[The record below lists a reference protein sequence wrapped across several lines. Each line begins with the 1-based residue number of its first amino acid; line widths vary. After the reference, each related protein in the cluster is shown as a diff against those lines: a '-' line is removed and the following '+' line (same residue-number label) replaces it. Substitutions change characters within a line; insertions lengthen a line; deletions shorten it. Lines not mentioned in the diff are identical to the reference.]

1 MSGTSSRS
9 VSAGDAHRRGNP
21 ALARLFQPGQ
31 AAKSLIER
39 YEQRARRPTLPGRTH
54 RIAWREWGEGEPVV
68 LLHGSAGSWAH
79 WIRTID
85 ALADRHRVLIPDLP
99 GCGDSDDPEP
109 PGDYPSVTDAL
120 ARDLAA
126 LAGPG
131 QALRLVGFS
140 LGAQFAMRLA
150 LHGTLRTAQLVI
162 VGSNVADRRGRT
174 GQSSLVN
181 WTRAETEAEALAAL
195 RANLQSMMLADP
207 ANIDPLALE
216 LYVADVVR
224 CRMRLPSLGPFR
236 PMVEAIPELAPHIR
250 LTAVSGAR
258 DQIFAEVLPHQQA
271 SLDRLR
277 PGARFHLLPDAGH
290 WVMYESA
297 DAFNRLLR
305 DTLAPHGDSHPPAR
319 PTQP

>member
-1 MSGTSSRS
+1 MSGIKENPTAP
-9 VSAGDAHRRGNP
+9 VEDNRRANP
-21 ALARLFQPGQ
+21 ALARLAEPGPS
-31 AAKSLIER
+31 ARAVLASYER
-39 YEQRARRPTLPGRTH
+39 RARRPMLPGRTR
-54 RIAWREWGEGEPVV
+54 RIVWREWGEGDPVV

-85 ALADRHRVLIPDLP
+85 ALADRHRILIPDLP

-109 PGDYPSVTDAL
+109 PGDYASITDAL
-120 ARDLAA
+120 AHDIAA

-150 LHGTLRTAQLVI
+150 LHGTLDTEQLVI

-195 RANLQSMMLADP
+195 RANLNSMMLADP

-236 PMVEAIPELAPHIR
+236 PMVEAIPDLAPHIR

-305 DTLAPHGDSHPPAR
+305 DTLAPHDDGHPPAR